1 MVYISPKKNEVY
13 HHRFDIYCC
22 LGRGQWGP
30 LAFKEPWAV
39 GVLTDELK
47 IGENEKNSLFYRPVE
62 AIIRIVPSQVC
73 HISVL
78 IMWTMT

>member
-1 MVYISPKKNEVY
+1 MY

-39 GVLTDELK
+39 GVLTNDHK
-47 IGENEKNSLFYRPVE
+47 IGENEKNSLFLQASRGNNTYCTITGLTYISAHHVDNDLKLPPNVPRP
-62 AIIRIVPSQVC
+62 
-73 HISVL
+73 
-78 IMWTMT
+78 